1 MGTDLREFPL
11 PKPHEKYRCRV
22 IATERLNNAIPLK
35 QRKKLAGE
43 PEETKQLAPLP
54 ATDPSAPLSATDPAV
69 RQGYGQWPWSELR
82 STNTSFKT
90 ITWSPPPL
98 VPVCLP
104 PNPAHWTFLHTPV
117 PTCPLL
123 DHSVNDRSMTWP
135 HVMVMVMVMLMKKLG
150 GTVKPTVI
158 EKNDS
163 PVNVPV
169 SPIPFPVLR
178 LRGGCPDY
186 SSDGGS
192 EDDDNMSDCSSATYY
207 HTTATGPAANINDAA
222 MDFEGYE
229 MEIGLPEEGG
239 DVAAEYEVLQ
249 TDARLSEAAVTSD
262 EHANIAKVFATAK
275 SEEVVVEHFH
285 FPMTVRQLHTLR
297 PLTWLND
304 EAVNLYMLLLQR
316 STDAWVK
323 RVADEKILNPNGPF
337 LCPNGQFDRRSHF
350 FSSIFI
356 SKLLEQPVSG
366 PEYSY
371 NNVKNWTRNF
381 DIFSMDKIVC
391 PVNIRNVHWT
401 LAVIHMRH
409 RRIHY
414 YDSKGGRGDRYLNG
428 LMRYLEDEHVHRK
441 QCPLPGGWEIVFGDT
456 SSTPQQHNEVDCGMF
471 TIMVAD
477 YLAYGLPLSFS
488 QENIPHFRQKVCA
501 DIMRG
506 AVNYPMGNITTAV
519 AADDALTAVTTAITN
534 NMLCNPVAAVGGI
547 AGPAGGGG
555 GAGGGTHTAMEPSK
569 RETPVVDLS
578 SSDTAAEVNTFESL
592 RHPTAQSS
600 SVPAVAGQRLMLN
613 LPPTCEAEEEF
624 EIYIPHFRRKVCAD
638 IMRGAVNYPMG
649 NITTAVAADDAL
661 TATTTA
667 ITNNMLCNPVA
678 AVGGIAGPA
687 GIGGGAGGG
696 THTAMEPSKRE
707 TPVVDLSSSDTAA
720 EVNTFESFRQPT
732 AQSSSVPAVAGQ
744 RLMLNLPPTCEAEEA
759 FEEKK
764 NKKKPRTDGVHPF
777 ASPLACPSPTHSAYY
792 EYITPYPVGG
802 CSSQFDNTFTSPPG
816 GNRVALTNCFH
827 SETSPM
833 APTKFDV
840 SPSSATPDSSS
851 VPSTAPTQRTLNSF
865 FKPTTAKGPFHS
877 VIIPALPV
885 AASQGTNKRIGPGRP
900 KKIVHNSTTSIDKLS
915 RLPKPIDTDAPK
927 TYIKLGDM
935 ELRYLRTFFYNCWPK
950 GDEGIASFRTGPQV
964 MQILNDTPGLRYPAK
979 STVLRLLNEE
989 KVAYS
994 MGKGYR
1000 QKPSIKL
1007 KVANVELESW
1017 EITEKALQDNEPPVE
1032 KTRKGGQFKLPTS
1045 TYPTIKSDVSKCKG
1059 LPGFG
1064 VHTVRAVA
1072 RREYKRLHKEWGLDD
1087 EWCPSDDWCL
1097 WFLHKQMGH
1106 VRRRVTGKTRS
1117 HVLNDKQ
1124 MWLWDRLLDTLAID
1138 IFEGVPPEL
1147 IFGSDEFGQHYFPQ
1161 NGYTWEEVGKKHVL
1175 LDINDDKRQYT
1186 GNIVHNCVGNTVTFQ
1201 CIFGGK
1207 TARSLPKSA
1216 TDDQCKDWVFGYSE
1230 NHWSNLKVR

>member
-519 AADDALTAVTTAITN
+519 AADDALTATTTAITN

-547 AGPAGGGG
+547 AGPAGG
-555 GAGGGTHTAMEPSK
+555 
-569 RETPVVDLS
+569 
-578 SSDTAAEVNTFESL
+578 
-592 RHPTAQSS
+592 
-600 SVPAVAGQRLMLN
+600 
-613 LPPTCEAEEEF
+613 
-624 EIYIPHFRRKVCAD
+624 
-638 IMRGAVNYPMG
+638 
-649 NITTAVAADDAL
+649 
-661 TATTTA
+661 
-667 ITNNMLCNPVA
+667 
-678 AVGGIAGPA
+678 
-687 GIGGGAGGG
+687 GGGAGGG